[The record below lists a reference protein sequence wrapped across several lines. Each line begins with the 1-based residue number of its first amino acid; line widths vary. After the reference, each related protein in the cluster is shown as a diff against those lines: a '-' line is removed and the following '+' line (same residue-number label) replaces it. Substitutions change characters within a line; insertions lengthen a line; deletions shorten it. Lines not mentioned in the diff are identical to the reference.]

1 MLILKKINNNVALAC
16 SDVGDEVVVFGK
28 GVGFP
33 AMPYEL
39 EDSSVIEKTFV
50 SDGGNSPDAL
60 STVSD
65 DVLRASS
72 DITDLA
78 RASLGCKMAASLP
91 FLMADHVQFAVDRT
105 RDGIEIKN
113 PLSNEV
119 ASVYQR
125 EHDLGV
131 QGLGIIQ
138 ERTGVLL
145 PEGEAASIALHL
157 VNSELGSATPAK
169 NMDELLKTTVV
180 LEKVTEVVEGQLGCQ
195 LDRTC
200 YAYVRFIT
208 HARYLI
214 RRLMKDK
221 PVESANL
228 SLFRQ
233 AARDF
238 PDTYRIAM
246 AISQYLERSHNWSCT
261 DEEMLYLMMH
271 LNQLQPRKGQD
282 QGP

>member
-16 SDVGDEVVVFGK
+16 NDAGDEVVVFGR

-33 AMPYEL
+33 ATPYEL
-39 EDSSVIEKTFV
+39 TDTSCIEKTFV
-50 SDGGNSPDAL
+50 SDGGNSPEAL

-65 DVLRASS
+65 EVLRAAS
-72 DITDLA
+72 DINDIA
-78 RASLGCKMAASLP
+78 KANLGCKMAASLP
-91 FLMADHVQFAVDRT
+91 FLLADHLQFAVERT

-113 PLSNEV
+113 PLAHDV
-119 ASVYQR
+119 ARVYQR

-131 QGLGIIQ
+131 QGLAIVQ
-138 ERTGVLL
+138 DHTGVLL

-157 VNSELGSATPAK
+157 VNSELGTSAPAK
-169 NMDELLKTTVV
+169 NMDELFKTTAV
-180 LEKVTEVVEGQLGCQ
+180 LEGVVEVVEEQLGYK

-208 HARYLI
+208 HTRYLI
-214 RRLMKDK
+214 RRLMKGK
-221 PVESANL
+221 SVESANL
-228 SLFRQ
+228 SLFHQ

-238 PDTYRIAM
+238 PEAYRTAM
-246 AISQYLERSHNWSCT
+246 AISQYLERKRNWSCT

-271 LNQLQPRKGQD
+271 LNQLRPCENRAD
-282 QGP
+282 R